1 MSQTIPYPYHHSGD
15 IGRLL
20 DFYSYGCDINRHRSQ
35 ASQFYSYDHGGQYIS
50 YPRFSQ
56 ESIPRGVEGKNPHQN
71 HPYYYYPRISPHPH
85 PSIPQN
91 PHHKIRPNPYTIIR
105 LQPFFL
111 SILNFYSYVCNL
123 CCSTLPPYTYLRLS
137 K

>member
-1 MSQTIPYPYHHSGD
+1 MSQTIPYPYRHSGD

-56 ESIPRGVEGKNPHQN
+56 EYIPRIVEGKNPYQN
-71 HPYYYYPRISPHPH
+71 HPYYSYPIISPHPH
-85 PSIPQN
+85 PSMP
-91 PHHKIRPNPYTIIR
+91 KT
-105 LQPFFL
+105 
-111 SILNFYSYVCNL
+111 
-123 CCSTLPPYTYLRLS
+123 
-137 K
+137 